1 LFYCNRLLHFLD
13 LFSAKIELNNDQSTS
28 FKYENLNTS
37 LVNVNF
43 HQWNQE
49 EKNNEWFTIKSG
61 SFIDQRKFYFISF
74 CSCIENSDDHPN
86 SIIQLNLRALRVQTE
101 SIDNYRIIET
111 IFSNFNL
118 FPQMNKTNQT
128 NENSSRLIGVPISY
142 QIANWTRIK
151 INEDLVRFQIRVSE
165 VRKYRFK
172 SFISFNFNRKFKCVN
187 YHVFIGH
194 LMKIMDHG

>member
-1 LFYCNRLLHFLD
+1 MIRENFILF
-13 LFSAKIELNNDQSTS
+13 
-28 FKYENLNTS
+28 
-37 LVNVNF
+37 
-43 HQWNQE
+43 
-49 EKNNEWFTIKSG
+49 
-61 SFIDQRKFYFISF
+61 F

-86 SIIQLNLRALRVQTE
+86 IIIQLNLRALRVQTE

-128 NENSSRLIGVPISY
+128 NENSSRLLGVPISY
-142 QIANWTRIK
+142 QIANWTRI
-151 INEDLVRFQIRVSE
+151 IMDEDLVRFQIRVLE

-172 SFISFNFNRKFKCVN
+172 SLISFNFNRIFKCVI

-194 LMKIMDHG
+194 LMKMMDHG